1 VPVLTI
7 FAVPNGSG
15 KSSLIAH
22 VEFEVRQNLLEPDAI
37 AKRINP
43 ESPQKGGVAAGREM
57 LLRTA
62 QYLQNAESFANH
74 PRRKLDELCD
84 RGGASAILLH
94 PARENVISRLHACV
108 ARANPHLSRSQLTSS
123 GTP

>member
-7 FAVPNGSG
+7 FAGPNGSG
-15 KSSLIAH
+15 KSSLIAQ
-22 VEFEVRQNLLEPDAI
+22 VEFEVRQNLLEPDAS

-62 QYLQNAESFANH
+62 QYLQNAESFAIETTLAGSWTN
-74 PRRKLDELCD
+74 
-84 RGGASAILLH
+84 SAIAAAL
-94 PARENVISRLHACV
+94 ARSYFTRLV
-108 ARANPHLSRSQLTSS
+108 KT
-123 GTP
+123 